1 MIHRF
6 HIRADAG
13 LKLGNTVW
21 YMLTDDKE
29 AYNLF
34 ISRHMAH
41 SIVIGTKFLKDLIDE
56 HEVINNNDMTAIL
69 DSEAEHDYRRYVFSL
84 PTVND
89 TTELR
94 VVYSFIL
101 KRLGI
106 TADQMLPVTVDDVLA
121 KYPHKSDKQV
131 G

>member
-21 YMLTDDKE
+21 YMLTDDEE

-34 ISRHMAH
+34 ISRHMVH
-41 SIVIGTKFLKDLIDE
+41 SIVIGTRFLKDLIDE
-56 HEVINNNDMTAIL
+56 HEVINNNDMASIL
-69 DSEAEHDYRRYVFSL
+69 EMEAGHDYRRYIFSL
-84 PTVND
+84 QNVND

-94 VVYSFIL
+94 VVYTFIL

-106 TADQMLPVTVDDVLA
+106 TTDQMLPVTVDDVLA
-121 KYPHKSDKQV
+121 KYPHKSDKQT